1 MPTCIKPLQ
10 PPDSF
15 HLSAAEGWLELGD
28 SWAANEELEKVTPEL
43 KSHPAVLEIRWRIL
57 CKEECWRACV
67 DIAKA
72 LTQLTPSEPTAWIH
86 LAYSTKQVV
95 GGGLEAA
102 VEVLKP
108 GVEHFPGNPLFCF
121 YLAIYTI
128 QLDRL
133 VESTIWWDK
142 GMEVAQKHHW
152 SNKIPLTSLDDPDL
166 RPLLKDICKS

>member
-1 MPTCIKPLQ
+1 
-10 PPDSF
+10 
-15 HLSAAEGWLELGD
+15 
-28 SWAANEELEKVTPEL
+28 
-43 KSHPAVLEIRWRIL
+43 
-57 CKEECWRACV
+57 
-67 DIAKA
+67 
-72 LTQLTPSEPTAWIH
+72 
-86 LAYSTKQVV
+86 
-95 GGGLEAA
+95 LEAA